1 MLRKRSEFDC
11 QVAPFDLRERNA
23 VRAASLFEHYDAV
36 FDPRDAAGER
46 RLAVERVSRHQ
57 FRHPSLKPPVIGFVP
72 QRTIE
77 PRRRDL
83 EGVLLAECGLS
94 ELFLLYV
101 EQRAQVLT
109 DALALLDADRLLGP
123 LRNTAVRTIDD

>member
-36 FDPRDAAGER
+36 FDARDAAGKR
-46 RLAVERVSRHQ
+46 RLAVERLSRHQ
-57 FRHPSLKPPVIGFVP
+57 LRHPALKPPVVGLVP

-83 EGVLLAECGLS
+83 ERVLLAECGLP
-94 ELFLLYV
+94 ELFLLHV
-101 EQRAQVLT
+101 EQRAQVLA
-109 DALALLDADRLLGP
+109 DALALLDADRLFRP
-123 LRNTAVRTIDD
+123 L